1 MNNDEQMRTILS
13 LLEKAE
19 QILSILNLP
28 DTTINKY
35 NQLKELAFEKLGMD
49 YLPLTNK
56 VKRKPIDNQPNNPL
70 LDKLKH
76 LNRKKSILIEFLF
89 DIIDKLRFE
98 DNNYM
103 KQYLN
108 ENNLYRN
115 LEKNISSI
123 QQKHSTAEEL
133 EFEFKLE
140 DIKIK
145 DYIGRSEI
153 LYKQITNKS
162 NGFKI
167 NDDNSL
173 VRDYESKI
181 EELRSS
187 HEREMREYRD
197 RFTELRIKYNPD
209 IENELYNT
217 RNELNEVRFIQEKIN
232 ELVIPIYEKHFKNA
246 SWYEKVVDMKYKEL
260 ENINFIISLVNKFFS
275 DNKYL
280 IELVNQLEGDKN
292 TLLEERGQP
301 FVINA
306 ITKSNLLSQIYDNYK
321 IVEENTDNFHK
332 NFEQI
337 IDYINKNIENL

>member
-1 MNNDEQMRTILS
+1 MNNDENVRTLMA
-13 LLEKAE
+13 LLDKAE

-35 NQLKELAFEKLGMD
+35 NQLKELTFEKLGID
-49 YLPLTNK
+49 YMPLTNK
-56 VKRKPIDNQPNNPL
+56 VKRKPGETHLNNAL
-70 LDKLKH
+70 LEKLKTM
-76 LNRKKSILIEFLF
+76 NTKKSILIEFLF

-98 DNNYM
+98 DNNHM
-103 KQYLN
+103 RQYLN
-108 ENNLYRN
+108 ENNLFRI
-115 LEKNISSI
+115 LEKNLNNVLPKQSSV
-123 QQKHSTAEEL
+123 EEI

-153 LYKQITNKS
+153 LYKQIANKS

-167 NDDNSL
+167 IEDNNL
-173 VRDYESKI
+173 VRDYERKI
-181 EELRSS
+181 EELRLS
-187 HEREMREYRD
+187 HERELKEYRD
-197 RFTELRIKYNPD
+197 RFAELKIKYNPE

-217 RNELNEVRFIQEKIN
+217 RNELIEVKFILDKIN
-232 ELVIPIYEKHFKNA
+232 ELVYPIYEKHYKNA
-246 SWYEKVVDMKYKEL
+246 NWYEKVVDLKYKEL
-260 ENINFIISLVNKFFS
+260 ENINFIISLINKFFS

-332 NFEQI
+332 SFDQI